1 MKLHT
6 TRRQVFIILTALA
19 IWQGFNEA
27 AHGQSAVVT
36 NNANPSAAV
45 STNTTGGTN
54 INYQTNNQWSNEMGF
69 APGILGNSLDTLEN
83 GSYQY
88 THNYNANIGLLVPL
102 GSSVLRDCKRLA
114 EQIAKDRE
122 ISSDLS
128 MIRACAALDSEGI
141 IVDPNKFPT
150 LTRCVVNP
158 GQPPLT
164 VARAKA
170 MQSMRAEQEFINR
183 QAAPPAA
190 RPKTEAIKN

>member
-1 MKLHT
+1 
-6 TRRQVFIILTALA
+6 LA
-19 IWQGFNEA
+19 
-27 AHGQSAVVT
+27 
-36 NNANPSAAV
+36 
-45 STNTTGGTN
+45 
-54 INYQTNNQWSNEMGF
+54 
-69 APGILGNSLDTLEN
+69 D
-83 GSYQY
+83 
-88 THNYNANIGLLVPL
+88 
-102 GSSVLRDCKRLA
+102 
-114 EQIAKDRE
+114 QIAKDRE